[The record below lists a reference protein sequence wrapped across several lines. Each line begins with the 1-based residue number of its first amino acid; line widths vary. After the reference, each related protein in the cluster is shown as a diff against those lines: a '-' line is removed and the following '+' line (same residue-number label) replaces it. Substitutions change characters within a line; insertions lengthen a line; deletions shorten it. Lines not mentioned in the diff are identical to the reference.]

1 MSSGGN
7 AGLGRLAT
15 ENQELRGTYLHLL
28 EATGFHHITQCLRF
42 NNFLTRFNLHA

>member
-7 AGLGRLAT
+7 AGLRGLAT

-28 EATGFHHITQCLRF
+28 EAAGFQHTTQCLRL
-42 NNFLTRFNLHA
+42 NNFFDQL